1 MMIYIPSGEEGERGE
16 GGGGVSYSEELVVN
30 SE

>member
-1 MMIYIPSGEEGERGE
+1 MMIYIPSGEAGRRGG
-16 GGGGVSYSEELVVN
+16 GGGGVSYSEELVVS